1 MALLMVLVLA
11 GLTHEATHW
20 LVLRR
25 SGAPIRPAILSP
37 RPRLVLSLGLG
48 WIYEPRLV
56 SRELRS
62 LSYEL
67 SPMVELIVWL
77 GGAAFMMAVPH
88 QTFGAL
94 VCLCVGW
101 GMLAGNWWL
110 PHGDGAGWRRVRRE
124 AVAASGGAA
133 IAGLVGAPMVST
145 AERSLI
151 AVTGRVRHWP
161 TATQHDR
168 SGTTSDSIRLP

>member
-1 MALLMVLVLA
+1 MVLVLA

-37 RPRLVLSLGLG
+37 RPRLVMSLGLG

-77 GGAAFMMAVPH
+77 GGAAFMLAVPH

-94 VCLCVGW
+94 TCLCIGW

-110 PHGDGAGWRRVRRE
+110 PHGDGAGWRRVRQE
-124 AVAASGGAA
+124 ALAASGGAA
-133 IAGLVGAPMVST
+133 MAGLVGARLAPTVG
-145 AERSLI
+145 APERPLI
-151 AVTGRVRHWP
+151 AVIGRVRHWP
-161 TATQHDR
+161 TATRRDR
-168 SGTTSDSIRLP
+168 SGTTSDTIKRP